1 MSLVRTRNIENY
13 RLKISGKAA
22 SSKRGF
28 ERTYRNFEKFS
39 QENYKKSCED
49 LIEEL
54 KLVSADDQCELLQ
67 EWINWLEIKPSSIRM
82 YFSDIFMYLYYRG
95 IKLTAQD
102 TKLNIKFPRDLQDEL
117 HPLSLEEY
125 RMILEVANYK
135 NKVKYLCMGS
145 SGMRPIEVNNIR
157 KRDLEL
163 DKERII
169 VHVPARYT
177 KLKKAKTTFF
187 SKEAEKFLR
196 PLLKKLGDDDKIF
209 GITTEGNS
217 NTFAK
222 YRKKAGLDKKYD
234 SVNRATINPMS
245 LRSWFITKMS
255 RHDPNLAKK
264 WAGQKGYMLQYDRM
278 EPEDQ
283 LEKYIEY
290 EPDLLIYE
298 ITKRESKLE
307 KEHKDLRKELDEVR
321 ESLNNFTEIIPNLP
335 YTYRVD
341 PKTGKKTIVSM
352 DIDMDMFRSGGKKK

>member
-1 MSLVRTRNIENY
+1 MSLVKTRNVENY
-13 RLKISGKAA
+13 RLKIRKKAA
-22 SSKRGF
+22 SSQRGF

-39 QENYKKSCED
+39 QANYNKPCED

-95 IKLTAQD
+95 VKLTSQD
-102 TKLNIKFPRDLQDEL
+102 IKLNIKFPRDLQDEL

-145 SGMRPIEVNNIR
+145 SGLRPIEVNNIR
-157 KRDLEL
+157 KKDLEL
-163 DKERII
+163 DQKRII

-187 SKEAEKFLR
+187 SREAEKYLR
-196 PLLKKLGDDDKIF
+196 PLLKKLQDYDKIF
-209 GITTEGNS
+209 GISTEGNS

-278 EPEDQ
+278 EPLDQ

-290 EPDLLIYE
+290 ESDLLVYE

-307 KEHKDLRKELDEVR
+307 KEHSDLREDNKKLNEDLDTLYELLDLPKDTRIPGRLRLSRPATPEV
-321 ESLNNFTEIIPNLP
+321 
-335 YTYRVD
+335 
-341 PKTGKKTIVSM
+341 
-352 DIDMDMFRSGGKKK
+352 